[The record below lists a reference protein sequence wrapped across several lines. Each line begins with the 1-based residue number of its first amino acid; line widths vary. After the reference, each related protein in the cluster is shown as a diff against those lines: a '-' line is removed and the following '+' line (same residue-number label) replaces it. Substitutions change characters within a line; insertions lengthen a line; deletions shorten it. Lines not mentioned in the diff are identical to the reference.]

1 MPRAKSTSTP
11 SFEQQLE
18 RLEQIVEVLD
28 RGDAP
33 LDELLKLYE
42 EGMALT
48 QTCRLYL
55 ETAQQ
60 KIIIIDGQTSASTA
74 NRIDSEDEF

>member
-11 SFEQQLE
+11 SFEQQLD

-42 EGMALT
+42 EGMTLT
-48 QTCRLYL
+48 QTCRVYL
-55 ETAQQ
+55 ETARQ
-60 KIIIIDGQTSASTA
+60 KIVIIDNQTSASAA
-74 NRIDSEDEF
+74 NAIESEDEF